1 MLVLALLIAIGCGE
15 APPGSDDVAGVTAR
29 LVITRQRDLLDRGLI
44 NVEFQNDSTLEL
56 TVHDRR
62 LVATGFEI
70 PAAPDRTSRIPNTR
84 PVHLQV
90 PYGQATECGPAP
102 TTARLDYTYTTATG
116 EEPVAASVEVAG
128 TELLDEIRAEQC
140 AQVTFDDLVEA
151 SFGVVTVDEEAATV
165 ALGLER
171 RSDGPAIE
179 VRTAS
184 GTILV
189 GAELVGGPVDVPDE
203 VGDAVD
209 VAIVLVVNRCDPH
222 AMAEVTKRYGLTLDV
237 SIDGERP
244 QSVDVPIEP
253 VVESLETIVEA
264 CRRRTAAEG

>member
-1 MLVLALLIAIGCGE
+1 MLVLALVIAVGCGCD
-15 APPGSDDVAGVTAR
+15 PPGGDEVAGVTAR

-62 LVATGFEI
+62 LVATGFDI

-90 PYGQATECGPAP
+90 PYGEATECGFDA
-102 TTARLDYTYTTATG
+102 TTARLDYTYTTAAG
-116 EEPVAASVEVAG
+116 EEPVAASVEVTG
-128 TELLDEIRAEQC
+128 TELLDGIRAEQC
-140 AQVTFDDLVEA
+140 AQGTFDDLVEA

-165 ALGLER
+165 DLVLER

-179 VRTAS
+179 VRAAS

-189 GAELVGGPVDVPDE
+189 GAELIGGPVALPGE

-209 VAIVLVVNRCDPH
+209 VTIVFVVNRCDPH
-222 AMAEVTKRYGLTLDV
+222 AMAEVTRRYGLTLDV
-237 SIDGERP
+237 SLDGDGP
-244 QSVDVPIEP
+244 NSVDVPIGP
-253 VVESLETIVEA
+253 VTESLETIVEA
-264 CRRRTAAEG
+264 CRRRTAAEQ